1 MVRRITPP
9 DHPFSRTAT
18 HLMRIE
24 TRPATRRRLLQTL
37 VFLATVS
44 AAGPAPAQIIT
55 DEFPRDLYQQRLRLS
70 GESLVACVY
79 AESMMGAFNADVA
92 EALGDA
98 LLLNVKVE
106 PLDLLVPPEPLDYR
120 IPLNEQELF
129 LMMNGRCDI
138 FMGFTFTT
146 DYPTWLRLSVPYF
159 SSPTA
164 LIVRDPPYRSLAD
177 IPASRPLGTRIFSS
191 TDYQLGQYIA
201 SLPPERRWQRHP
213 YRNYGVAYERVVDGT
228 VGGSVIWDAA
238 AYYATEGDPEAAGL
252 HLVYDLPFVDPP
264 VEISVG
270 LRTEDDFLERALSQ
284 AIQSLTAE
292 GVLHELAV
300 AHHLAGPEN

>member
-1 MVRRITPP
+1 MRIQTRP
-9 DHPFSRTAT
+9 SARGRTARQI
-18 HLMRIE
+18 LPAVALVASAVAAAP
-24 TRPATRRRLLQTL
+24 TR
-37 VFLATVS
+37 
-44 AAGPAPAQIIT
+44 AQNIA

-70 GESLVACVY
+70 GETLVACVY
-79 AESMMGAFNADVA
+79 AESMLGAFNADVA

-146 DYPTWLRLSVPYF
+146 DYPAWLRLSVPYF

-164 LIVRDPPYRSLAD
+164 LLVREPSYRSLTD
-177 IPASRPLGTRIFSS
+177 IPASRPLGTRIFST

-213 YRNYGVAYERVVDGT
+213 YRNYGIAYERVVDGT

-238 AYYATEGDPEAAGL
+238 AYYATEGDPTAAGL
-252 HLVYDLPFVDPP
+252 RLVYDLPFVDPP

-270 LRTEDDFLERALSQ
+270 LRAEDDFLDRALSE
-284 AIQSLTAE
+284 AIHSLTAE
-292 GVLHELAV
+292 GLLHELAV
-300 AHHLAGPEN
+300 AHHLAAPPH